1 MLLAGGKFHK
11 DATLYELNSKTSGT
25 DMEMTWSFKQTNSRQ
40 GTAGPLTSTC
50 WAYISYEVG
59 SLSN

>member
-25 DMEMTWSFKQTNSRQ
+25 DMEMTWGFKQTNSRQ

-50 WAYISYEVG
+50 
-59 SLSN
+59 